1 MAIKQCAAS
10 ELIRTLPAK
19 HLEPLKG
26 GKVPIEILVRG
37 KDAEQ
42 NAKQFE
48 KCLDVIKGAG
58 VRYMNSWLLY
68 RSANIIQKKVGIIPK
83 DPSAGP
89 FADEWKKAYG
99 DITKEVEEVDISLAL
114 SGAAFAVKDE
124 NELVSPSTRVHT
136 HPEGRLCCAAE
147 HAKCFK
153 SLYRP
158 SVRILR
164 RGDVSNPGRREKSDA
179 QRTLGQD

>member
-1 MAIKQCAAS
+1 MATKLCAAS
-10 ELIRTLPAK
+10 ELIRTVPAK

-58 VRYMNSWLLY
+58 VRYMNNWLQY
-68 RSANIIQKKVGIIPK
+68 RSADIIQKKVGIIPK
-83 DPSAGP
+83 DASAGP

-124 NELVSPSTRVHT
+124 NELVGPTTRVQIHF
-136 HPEGRLCCAAE
+136 RR
-147 HAKCFK
+147 
-153 SLYRP
+153 SLML
-158 SVRILR
+158 SSETCETLQELVQAFCQSSSSR
-164 RGDVSNPGRREKSDA
+164 RCQQSWMQRRK
-179 QRTLGQD
+179 